1 MNDLIENDEAYA
13 KTDMRYFSK
22 ELLRDRKAVLNE
34 YLYYFYYRE
43 QAVENILKAE
53 QTRGEQI
60 RDINKHMTAELSQ
73 MDVENDFEGC
83 LKVFEKW
90 YGMREGSYM
99 ASETGVRRTQPWKF
113 DIYEEDD
120 GGYAGVALKFIE
132 TAQSGT
138 KGTMIMCIPNNGSI
152 SGLLDDDVVEITCDV
167 DKNGCTPHRIGEVD
181 EENLEMIRR
190 VKIYERLSS
199 KAIREKSRAAAVQA
213 LTLHPLVNS
222 YSLAVQ
228 LVDEYIE
235 HNKEYSFG
243 WK

>member
-1 MNDLIENDEAYA
+1 
-13 KTDMRYFSK
+13 
-22 ELLRDRKAVLNE
+22 
-34 YLYYFYYRE
+34 
-43 QAVENILKAE
+43 
-53 QTRGEQI
+53 
-60 RDINKHMTAELSQ
+60 
-73 MDVENDFEGC
+73 
-83 LKVFEKW
+83 
-90 YGMREGSYM
+90 
-99 ASETGVRRTQPWKF
+99 
-113 DIYEEDD
+113 
-120 GGYAGVALKFIE
+120 
-132 TAQSGT
+132 
-138 KGTMIMCIPNNGSI
+138 MIMCIPNNGSI